1 MRSKHPSLA
10 IGAIGVILLLCGA
23 LANPA
28 AALLGDHDKLDDLI
42 DCIEKTLKEMRESE
56 QHLEKTLDAYHKTLA
71 KRGGGR
77 RSSYKDLLKRLEQH
91 EERSKKRRERLKD
104 MDERAEKYF
113 KAWKKGLDEI
123 KDTALK
129 KRGAARLSEARER
142 YRNLRVAGHEAHE
155 GFEPVVEGLRDQ
167 AVYLGHDLNAAS
179 TATLAEDE
187 AKISE
192 LAQGLSVKIASYRT
206 AAKGYVTSLEP

>member
-1 MRSKHPSLA
+1 MRCNFTSSSNESSEKYRGR
-10 IGAIGVILLLCGA
+10 IRYG
-23 LANPA
+23 
-28 AALLGDHDKLDDLI
+28 LLGDHDKLNDLI
-42 DCIEKTLKEMRESE
+42 DRIEKTLKEMRESE